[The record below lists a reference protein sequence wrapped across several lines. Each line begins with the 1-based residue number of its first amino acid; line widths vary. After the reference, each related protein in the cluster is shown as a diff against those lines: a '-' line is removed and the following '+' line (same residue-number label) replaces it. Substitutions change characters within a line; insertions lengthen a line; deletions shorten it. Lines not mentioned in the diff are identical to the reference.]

1 LELINKL
8 PYFYNNKVTRSIQ
21 DGLSIESNSVSE
33 KISNTLTQFF
43 VDEATWG
50 LDSWEK
56 MLGISKNNNDIQ
68 TRRENIKAKM
78 RSRGTTSIEVIKN
91 ICEAYSYGEVDIVVD
106 HANYSFEIHFVG
118 SIGVPQAFAELD
130 KTIAEIKAT
139 AKEETPILP
148 KASDIAPLW
157 AEFPPPKDAKI
168 VITAKSIPILV
179 YPADFKAYIAPPLFF
194 LLYLTAIYV
203 SAYFIPIAKKEETH
217 IQKMLPAPP

>member
-1 LELINKL
+1 MDLINKL

-56 MLGISKNNNDIQ
+56 MLGISKNNNDIK

-106 HANYSFEIHFVG
+106 HTNYSFEIYFVG
-118 SIGVPQAFAELD
+118 SVGIPKAFAELD
-130 KTIAEIKAT
+130 KTIEEIKPCHLAHSYKFRYNNHEYLSQFT
-139 AKEETPILP
+139 HEHLSQFTHDELRNSKEI
-148 KASDIAPLW
+148 
-157 AEFPPPKDAKI
+157 
-168 VITAKSIPILV
+168 
-179 YPADFKAYIAPPLFF
+179 
-194 LLYLTAIYV
+194 
-203 SAYFIPIAKKEETH
+203 
-217 IQKMLPAPP
+217 